1 MNGIQKAE
9 LYLLCISFVCFGL
22 WFVLTYWGDADSPQ
36 CGMSMHGPAN
46 ISAGN
51 NIAIFT
57 TGTFE
62 WNQSFM
68 KDLEYNRSFHIPANA
83 TENWTIWKGDE
94 VVCYIPR
101 GI

>member
-1 MNGIQKAE
+1 MRDIDKLFLAFLVMVAVVTWLG
-9 LYLLCISFVCFGL
+9 S
-22 WFVLTYWGDADSPQ
+22 VLDRDDRSQ
-36 CGMSMHGPAN
+36 CGGISLNGPAN

-51 NIAIFT
+51 GTAFFM

-68 KDLEYNRSFHIPANA
+68 KDLEYNRSFHIPENA

-94 VVCYIPR
+94 MVCYIPR
-101 GI
+101 S